1 MTEESSK
8 IKVDARHPYTVMT
21 VCTGNTCR
29 SPMAEIVLCNEF
41 QLRGLGDV
49 VAVRSSGV
57 SDEEYGNPIDRR
69 AQRELTKRGYRI
81 PASHFAHRIEADE
94 IAETNLFLPMTASHM
109 RSLLRLLPV
118 QKREL
123 VHMYRAF
130 DPSLPKPQPG
140 REMLLDLA
148 DPWYGG
154 PREFEV
160 AMDQVEQCAPYI
172 VDWVAARIERVN

>member
-21 VCTGNTCR
+21 VCTGNICR
-29 SPMAEIVLCNEF
+29 SPMAEIVLRNEF
-41 QLRGLGDV
+41 ALRGLSDV

-69 AQRELTKRGYRI
+69 AQRELTKRGYHL
-81 PASHFAHRIEADE
+81 PATHFAHRIDADE

-109 RSLLRLLPV
+109 RSLLRLLPA

-123 VHMYRAF
+123 VHMYREF

-160 AMDQVEQCAPYI
+160 AMDQVEECAPYI
-172 VDWVAARIERVN
+172 ADWVCARIDRA